1 MSGYAAPRGMYKIV
15 SFPFVLM
22 YIEHIVYSLAFA
34 IVAVMLL
41 KPRGAGWCTLIVV
54 VSGCMPDID
63 GIFDVI
69 RHPLEFTSGFIPHM
83 VEHSR
88 YFHTM
93 GALLVYAI
101 LAGIV
106 LARWQGLKFSECAF
120 FGGAGFAAHLLEDA
134 LTYNPS
140 SAVFWPV
147 SPQEVGIGLLPNS
160 RDFFSVANTEVL
172 AVGMVLLML
181 AVGTS
186 LLLNRTGWARL
197 PWAVGIPE
205 EIPFIHEILH
215 LPAKVPFPD
224 EGEEYEP
231 LPER

>member
-1 MSGYAAPRGMYKIV
+1 
-15 SFPFVLM
+15 M
-22 YIEHIVYSLAFA
+22 YIEHIVYSLAIA

-41 KPRGAGWCTLIVV
+41 KPREAGWCTLIFVI
-54 VSGCMPDID
+54 SGCIPDID

-140 SAVFWPV
+140 SAIFWPV
-147 SPQEVGIGLLPNS
+147 SPQEVGIGLFPNS
-160 RDFFSVANTEVL
+160 RDFLSVANTEVL
-172 AVGMVLLML
+172 AVGIVLLML
-181 AVGTS
+181 AIGTS
-186 LLLNRTGWARL
+186 LLFNRTAWARL
-197 PWAVGIPE
+197 PWAVWIQE
-205 EIPFIHEILH
+205 ENPFIREILQS
-215 LPAKVPFPD
+215 PGKI
-224 EGEEYEP
+224 P
-231 LPER
+231 LPEEEDDYELLPKR

>member
-1 MSGYAAPRGMYKIV
+1 
-15 SFPFVLM
+15 M

-34 IVAVMLL
+34 IVAIMLL
-41 KPRGAGWCTLIVV
+41 KPREGGWCTLIVV
-54 VSGCMPDID
+54 VSGCIPDID
-63 GIFDVI
+63 GIFDII
-69 RHPLEFTSGFIPHM
+69 RHPPEFTSGLIPHM

-101 LAGIV
+101 FTGIV

-134 LTYNPS
+134 LVYNPS
-140 SAVFWPV
+140 SAVFWPL

-160 RDFFSVANTEVL
+160 RNFFSVANTEVL
-172 AVGMVLLML
+172 AIGLGLLVL
-181 AVGTS
+181 AVGIS
-186 LLLNRTGWARL
+186 LLLNRTGWAKL
-197 PWAVGIPE
+197 PLAGGIPK
-205 EIPFIHEILH
+205 EIPFMDEILH
-215 LPAKVPFPD
+215 LRAKIPFPI